1 MTVHNARR
9 VALIIVLLAVALV
22 PSQGFAQQP
31 AAAAPAAAATA
42 SAAPG
47 VTPPADA
54 ATTASG
60 LATKVLADGTGTTKP
75 TATDT
80 VKFSYIGYKKDGT
93 SFNSP
98 PNYSALVGKIAVPG
112 LAEGLQLMVTG
123 EKRRM
128 WMPEKLAFKG
138 AAGKPAGPLV
148 FDVVLTSIVPMPK
161 APPDVAAPPADA
173 VKTKSGLA
181 SVVLKPGTGT
191 VHPTKTSNVTVH
203 YTGWTTDGR
212 MFDSSVVRGTPATF
226 PLDKVIPG
234 WTEGLQL
241 MVTGESRRFWIPE
254 KLAYKGDDPKGMLV
268 FEVELLAVDGKQ

>member
-1 MTVHNARR
+1 
-9 VALIIVLLAVALV
+9 
-22 PSQGFAQQP
+22 
-31 AAAAPAAAATA
+31 
-42 SAAPG
+42 
-47 VTPPADA
+47 
-54 ATTASG
+54 
-60 LATKVLADGTGTTKP
+60 
-75 TATDT
+75 
-80 VKFSYIGYKKDGT
+80 
-93 SFNSP
+93 
-98 PNYSALVGKIAVPG
+98 
-112 LAEGLQLMVTG
+112 
-123 EKRRM
+123 
-128 WMPEKLAFKG
+128 
-138 AAGKPAGPLV
+138 
-148 FDVVLTSIVPMPK
+148 MPK